1 MIFKIVTLL
10 FILISTGIT
19 QDLSYYLEQSDSLD
33 QQGNLNQAV
42 EMMREAVEKFPDQS
56 DAYAFLGIYLGKS
69 AGQSTGQQNQAAL
82 AFESFEMLDKAVELD
97 SQNVNARFFR
107 GIMGINVPP
116 FMGKLDQAILDF
128 NVIIEINQFENVDQ
142 EVLIS
147 TYQGLA
153 RGYEKQK
160 NYSGAIDCWN
170 QLQNITDDEE
180 ILNRASQKIIQLKE
194 LIESE
199 NQENNEYM
207 DLSAGELLTKA
218 QDLYNQRR
226 YEQAEQALLLA
237 VHKDSNSVEA
247 YSLLAKVYLGMSQE
261 GYNEKI
267 SEDTDYRTNLC
278 FKTMN
283 CLDRVLQLD
292 PDNTEMRLIRG
303 IMGINFPFFVEK
315 LDQGIS
321 DLEIVLE
328 NTTSLEIEREI
339 IFNLGLAY
347 YKKAISN
354 WINIVTENPD
364 CPQAHIIYESLNPD
378 KSQLDLSSQQP
389 PYLLIEFILG
399 IQDELPPQTAIWIE
413 DEQGQFVK
421 TIYVSGFAGYVKNVQ
436 VTLPQWAN
444 SSNFETDANTSAS
457 IDIGYHSYIWDL
469 TDQENQIVASKKY
482 TIYVEVC
489 HWPSNLY
496 QLQKADIDLSTD
508 PYNVLVQEGNLIP
521 RLELTYIKD

>member
-1 MIFKIVTLL
+1 MLNKLICLL
-10 FILISTGIT
+10 ILLTSTGVS
-19 QDLSYYLEQSDSLD
+19 QDLSYYLQQSDSLD
-33 QQGNLNQAV
+33 QAGNLTYAV
-42 EMMREAVEKFPDQS
+42 EMMREAVDKFPDQS

-69 AGQSTGQQNQAAL
+69 AGQSTGQQNQASL
-82 AFESFEMLDKAVELD
+82 AFESFKMLDKAVELD

-128 NVIIEINQFENVDQ
+128 NVIIEINQHENVDQ

-153 RGYEKQK
+153 RGYEKSK
-160 NYSGAIDCWN
+160 NYSGAIDCWE
-170 QLQNITDDEE
+170 QLQNITEDVE
-180 ILNRASQKIIQLKE
+180 ILDRASEKIIQLEE

-199 NQENNEYM
+199 DQGTIEYTDM
-207 DLSAGELLTKA
+207 NVGELLTEA

-226 YEQAEQALLLA
+226 YEQAEQVLLMA
-237 VHKDSNSVEA
+237 IQNDSNSVEA
-247 YSLLAKVYLGMSQE
+247 YSLLTKVYLSMSQE

-267 SEDTDYRTNLC
+267 AEDTDYRTNLC

-303 IMGINFPFFVEK
+303 IMGINFPFFVGK
-315 LDQGIS
+315 LDQGIN

-339 IFNLGLAY
+339 MFNLGLAY

-364 CPQAHIIYESLNPD
+364 CPQAQIIYESLNPD
-378 KSQLDLSSQQP
+378 KSRGDLSDQQP

-413 DEQGQFVK
+413 DEQGDFVK

-469 TDQENQIVASKKY
+469 TDSKDQLVTAGKH
-482 TIYVEVC
+482 TVYVEVC

-496 QLQKADIDLSTD
+496 QLQTADIDLSGE
-508 PYNVLVQEGNLIP
+508 PCNVLVQEGNLIS